1 MYSKYLWHF
10 ILFKN
15 LKILPLLCR
24 VIENVA
30 CCHMYIQFTPLQT
43 ASEHSENTIKMNITV
58 CLLYEHTKYIIY
70 FKSAI
75 PIFYTRGL

>member
-1 MYSKYLWHF
+1 MTFYF
-10 ILFKN
+10 V
-15 LKILPLLCR
+15 LKIYTILPLLCR

-30 CCHMYIQFTPLQT
+30 YCHMYIQFTPLQT